1 MDLIHEML
9 SLIGE
14 LNKSGVQYALC
25 GGLALGI
32 KDSLVRRRTM
42 KSIAGRLQD
51 LADIERLR
59 ADQGEGDAD
68 NASET

>member
-1 MDLIHEML
+1 MHFAADLHSAFM
-9 SLIGE
+9 
-14 LNKSGVQYALC
+14 
-25 GGLALGI
+25 
-32 KDSLVRRRTM
+32 DSLVRRRTM